1 MPSFWTPALPAG
13 ATYALLGT
21 PGDHPDLTLPSG
33 GATAAEAGASP
44 DALVCAEPRPAREAL
59 AAAAREVRAGGAVLL
74 TGALVRLA
82 GDRTDIPTLD
92 ELMALL
98 ATCGF
103 TEVTTHGP
111 APVSA
116 LSAATLAAAGID
128 AAAAGATVAVVGITA
143 KTPAFG
149 IGAAQPLRKKKP
161 AVKVGARKGGGLV
174 YVCFVFV

>member
-1 MPSFWTPALPAG
+1 MTRCFFLPL
-13 ATYALLGT
+13 ALL
-21 PGDHPDLTLPSG
+21 PMH
-33 GATAAEAGASP
+33 
-44 DALVCAEPRPAREAL
+44 R
-59 AAAAREVRAGGAVLL
+59 
-74 TGALVRLA
+74 
-82 GDRTDIPTLD
+82 DIPTLD

-128 AAAAGATVAVVGITA
+128 AAAAGASVAVVGITA